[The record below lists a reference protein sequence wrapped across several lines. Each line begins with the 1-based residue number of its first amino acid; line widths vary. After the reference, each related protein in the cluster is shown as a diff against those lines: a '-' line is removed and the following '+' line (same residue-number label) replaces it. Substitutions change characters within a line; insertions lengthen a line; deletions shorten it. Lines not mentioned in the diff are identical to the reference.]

1 MPARLLT
8 HAGCVALACVV
19 ARSSVASQATVRHL
33 SVLIDRSDPSGR
45 QAELTIDLGA
55 PFDPKKPTVLVVEDG
70 QQYYV
75 RPGAMAALQ
84 HDLFGP
90 DVNVAGLVPRGS
102 DSVFVAATLRRDGSV
117 DWLKAWRVFNSDEW
131 IADLDA
137 ARRALVGDS
146 GRVDVY
152 GRSGGAYL
160 VHQFLSVHAANVR
173 RAFTQSAVEPSL
185 NRELRIPLDD
195 YVEQLAHTD
204 SALLAVLRR
213 ALPPSG
219 EARLRALV
227 ALQRQHFYVPADSFV
242 STQRMLIE
250 ALARHDTASLRRFEE
265 RYEVPGIMR
274 LESSHDVIP
283 QNVRV
288 LELIYP
294 SGAFGDTAV
303 AGIYPLVESQ
313 AAFIRPLLDLVA
325 GGKIAV
331 RARDQRTAHRARTQV
346 FVLASRGDEAV
357 DYRTSIALANQYP
370 VHELFVANDNHT
382 FDEMDRVGA
391 RALLVRRFFTDGPGS
406 SGFIAALAAAEPL
419 RWRGGAAIGSWNQTK
434 EEIIRTT
441 TGIDGAKSTDDP

>member
-1 MPARLLT
+1 M
-8 HAGCVALACVV
+8 
-19 ARSSVASQATVRHL
+19 
-33 SVLIDRSDPSGR
+33 
-45 QAELTIDLGA
+45 
-55 PFDPKKPTVLVVEDG
+55 LVVEDG

-227 ALQRQHFYVPADSFV
+227 TLQRQHFYVPADSFV

-370 VHELFVANDNHT
+370 VHELFVAN
-382 FDEMDRVGA
+382 
-391 RALLVRRFFTDGPGS
+391 
-406 SGFIAALAAAEPL
+406 
-419 RWRGGAAIGSWNQTK
+419 
-434 EEIIRTT
+434 
-441 TGIDGAKSTDDP
+441 